1 MIRVNVLGRAC
12 GAALLLLLVVVA
24 YRLHNLASGLE
35 RDMQMRQVARD
46 MLREEQLGGRPI
58 GREIDDSRA
67 TPEPAAIPRPD
78 AGAAAAAHAAMGAS
92 QSHSSA
98 GGRWAEL
105 EELHRDWAFW
115 VVNLDKRPD
124 RLACAMQEFNR
135 LGVRVNR
142 LRGIDGTLLDLEQLS
157 FVSPELRPEAV
168 RAQFCRRAALGLTAC
183 PMRTLHQPAHTG

>member
-1 MIRVNVLGRAC
+1 MLLTLSNQHMCLDLRVGKC
-12 GAALLLLLVVVA
+12 
-24 YRLHNLASGLE
+24 
-35 RDMQMRQVARD
+35 
-46 MLREEQLGGRPI
+46 I
-58 GREIDDSRA
+58 A
-67 TPEPAAIPRPD
+67 TCFGTCMD
-78 AGAAAAAHAAMGAS
+78 V
-92 QSHSSA
+92 
-98 GGRWAEL
+98 RWAEL

-142 LRGIDGTLLDLEQLS
+142 LRGIDGTMLDLEQLS

-183 PMRTLHQPAHTG
+183 PVRTLHQAAHTG